1 MEESCWHLCAHSRP
15 LSPSSRSSLIVDGIE
30 GSNAFRSTT
39 LCPSPC
45 STPTLMLAPSPRRR
59 NCTRRI
65 AAPLSPRLCTSTACP
80 RAITLLKMQKERRG
94 SLICSCEKKRKWK
107 QIVEVIPDPSTN
119 AQSEDMDGS
128 STDFV
133 WINMNNRLSL
143 YISPLVDWWPV
154 HGVVWL
160 SLRWAPTQL

>member
-45 STPTLMLAPSPRRR
+45 STPTLTLAPSPRRR

-65 AAPLSPRLCTSTACP
+65 AAPLSPRLCTSAACP
-80 RAITLLKMQKERRG
+80 RAITLLKIQKEQRG

-107 QIVEVIPDPSTN
+107 RIVEVIPDPSTN
-119 AQSEDMDGS
+119 AQSKDMDGS
-128 STDFV
+128 LTDFV

-143 YISPLVDWWPV
+143 CVSPVVDWWPV

-160 SLRWAPTQL
+160 SVG